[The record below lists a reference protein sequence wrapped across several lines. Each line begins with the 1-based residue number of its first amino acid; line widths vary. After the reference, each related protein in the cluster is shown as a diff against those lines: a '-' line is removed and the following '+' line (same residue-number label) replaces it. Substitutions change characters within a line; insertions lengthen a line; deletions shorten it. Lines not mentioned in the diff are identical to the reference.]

1 MINEKQY
8 QLLIEARDN
17 DIESTN
23 SLPEKWGPIKQFL
36 YVSEY
41 MTVQCSAGTKEVP
54 WIWSV
59 NAEGLEEIELYEK
72 FKNRHSKEVTKKAAE
87 NRRKIFEQCTAIAVG
102 VLITLL
108 GALLSKVLGLI

>member
-1 MINEKQY
+1 MIDEKQY
-8 QLLIEARDN
+8 QLLIEAREN
-17 DIESTN
+17 PIESTK
-23 SLPEKWGPIKQFL
+23 SLPEKLKSIEKFL

-41 MTVQCSAGTKEVP
+41 MPVYCSIGTKEVP

-59 NAEGLEEIELYEK
+59 TAEGLEEIELYEK
-72 FKNRHSKEVTKKAAE
+72 FKKRHSNEVTKKAAE
-87 NRRKIFEQCTAIAVG
+87 NRRKIFEQCTAIAMG